1 MYGGIAVSRN
11 LFCLTYTQGR
21 GRVFLVDLEEKRSV
35 DFWDYAGSDGGYADA
50 GGVAIDQNFTLHIA
64 DTHNDI
70 VRRFT
75 AFGKELASMGSPH
88 VRGPG
93 AISRD
98 RTGFLSRPHAVAA
111 IEDIVLI
118 ACGDHHLRRG
128 VQRFSIDGE
137 SLPPLP
143 AFGDP
148 EKEFGAPRGLCAGVD
163 GIFVADTLN
172 GVVQRFTAQGRFVNE
187 IAIAAEAGQIGRP
200 VAVQALG
207 DGTILVVDQ
216 GDDPSLRR
224 FEVSGKFVA
233 TVSPGEP
240 VVDPVALARDDDG
253 RVYVLDRDGERVL
266 RLHADLTH
274 DTQILDLDE
283 YPHER

>member
-21 GRVFLVDLEEKRSV
+21 GRVFLVDLEEKRPI
-35 DFWDYAGSDGGYADA
+35 DFWDYVGSDGGYADA

-64 DTHNDI
+64 DTHNEI

-75 AFGKELASMGSPH
+75 AFGKELGSIGSAH
-88 VRGPG
+88 ARGPG

-98 RTGFLSRPHAVAA
+98 RTGYLDRPHAVAA
-111 IEDIVLI
+111 SEDIVLI
-118 ACGDHHLRRG
+118 ACGDQHLRRG
-128 VQRFSIDGE
+128 VQRFTIDGE
-137 SLPPLP
+137 SLPPLA
-143 AFGDP
+143 AFGDR
-148 EKEFGAPRGLCAGVD
+148 EKEFGAPRGLCAGAD

-172 GVVQRFTAQGRFVNE
+172 GVVQRFTADGRFVNE
-187 IAIAAEAGQIGRP
+187 IAVATGPGRIGRP
-200 VAVQALG
+200 IAVQSLG

-216 GDDPSLRR
+216 GDDRGLRR
-224 FEVSGKFVA
+224 FEVSGKFVGS
-233 TVSPGEP
+233 VSPGEP

-274 DTQILDLDE
+274 DTQILALDE
-283 YPHER
+283 YLHER